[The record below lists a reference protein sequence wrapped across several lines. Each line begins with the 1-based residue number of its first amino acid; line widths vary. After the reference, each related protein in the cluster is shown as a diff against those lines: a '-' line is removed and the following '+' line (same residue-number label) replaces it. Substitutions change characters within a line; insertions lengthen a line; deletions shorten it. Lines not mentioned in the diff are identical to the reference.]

1 MTKRKVILL
10 TLIMAFA
17 LLGVMALQVVWMRK
31 AFIVRNELF
40 DRSVNEAMIRTANRL
55 ETLSDVFLVHDIVA
69 PPTPPPVPL
78 IQQQHAR
85 NLRKNHAPGVQK
97 NFVFKH
103 DTIINDF
110 QSGIRNQRQIEVVS
124 NTFSNNDQRHV
135 TVKVEQVDS
144 IVNTIEEKIDHNVSV
159 MYTTSG
165 VNRHSDS
172 LFRRQNPEWEQ
183 RIGKRVKRLKDVA
196 GKMVVETWGWD
207 TEIVPDAGLIDS
219 ILGEELALRNISI
232 RFEFAVLRNDSL
244 LKKTTGFDSLNA
256 TLPAYMT
263 QMFPNAIFNKSDL
276 LSIYFPSRNS
286 FLINSLIL
294 PASLSLL
301 FCLIIM
307 GTFGLSIYYILR
319 QKKVSEMKSDFINN
333 MTHEFKT
340 PLATISVATDS
351 MVNPKV
357 IGNPEQIANYAAIIR
372 KENLRMNKQVETILQ
387 IASLDRKDFDFK
399 FCTTDIH
406 ELIEKA
412 VQGIILQIEN
422 RNGYI
427 NIEKEAS
434 NPMVTADPVHALNML
449 NNLLDNANKYSPEI
463 PEITVSTR
471 NSDRGVWISVKDK
484 GIGMS
489 KQVQG
494 KVFEKF
500 YRETTGNIHNVKGFG
515 LGLSYVKAVVDANRG
530 EVRVTSEPGRGSTF
544 EVFLPYTL
552 TN

>member
-1 MTKRKVILL
+1 
-10 TLIMAFA
+10 MAMA
-17 LLGVMALQVVWMRK
+17 LLGVMALQFVWMRK

-69 PPTPPPVPL
+69 PPPPPPPVPL
-78 IQQQHAR
+78 FNQQHTR
-85 NLRKNHAPGVQK
+85 NLHKNHAPGVQK

-103 DTIINDF
+103 DTIVNRF
-110 QSGIRNQRQIEVVS
+110 QSGNGNQHQIKVVS
-124 NTFSNNDQRHV
+124 NTYSDNDQSHV
-135 TVKVEQVDS
+135 TVRVEQVDS
-144 IVNTIEEKIDHNVSV
+144 IVNTIEEQIDHNVSV
-159 MYTTSG
+159 MYST
-165 VNRHSDS
+165 VDNNHQSDS
-172 LFRRQNPEWEQ
+172 LVRRHNPDWEQ

-196 GKMVVETWGWD
+196 GKMVIETWGWD

-219 ILGEELALRNISI
+219 ILVEELAVRNIPI
-232 RFEFAVLRNDSL
+232 GFEFAVLRDDSL
-244 LKKTTGFDSLNA
+244 MKKTNGYDSLHA
-256 TLPAYMT
+256 IRPTYMT
-263 QMFPNAIFNKSDL
+263 QLFPNAIFNKSDR
-276 LSIYFPSRNS
+276 LSIYFPTRNS
-286 FLINSLIL
+286 FLIKSLVL

-357 IGNPEQIANYAAIIR
+357 IGNPDQIANYASIIR

-412 VQGIILQIEN
+412 VQGIIFQIEN

-427 NIEKEAS
+427 NIEKQAS

-471 NSDRGVWISVKDK
+471 NSDRGVWISVSDK

-500 YRETTGNIHNVKGFG
+500 YREATGNIHNVKGFG

-530 EVRVTSEPGRGSTF
+530 EVRVSSEPGKGSTF
-544 EVFLPYTL
+544 EVFLPFTL
-552 TN
+552 TT